1 MRTKTLALS
10 AAAALLLTAC
20 GDGDGLGNTEA
31 LSDVELHIR
40 DDDQPEV
47 ILHSP
52 VDSDE
57 GASRVLSTGD
67 GEQVDGE
74 NIVEFRQVAAS
85 PESGDVL
92 GHNFDAPSAQP
103 AWMPSI
109 QATGQDIDEFFYDAL
124 TAEGVTVGSDL
135 AIYYPAD
142 DEGLHDEQLAVFR
155 LEDQYPAH
163 ARGEVQEQSGDLPEI
178 TNEVGEAPVLAD
190 HDTEEEA
197 PEELTTEVLIAGE
210 GEEISDDDQV
220 FVQYRGW
227 QWENGEEFDGS
238 WTEDGEVAEPFGFS
252 LAGGVIEGWLEGI
265 PGNSVGDRLLLVIP
279 PDQAYGESE
288 DEEGLT
294 EGGQPGG
301 HLIFV
306 VDIIQTLSPE
316 EIPQPEQPQQQP
328 MPDDISEEELQELLE
343 QLEQGEAEG
352 DDADGG
358 DDADDEADTDEEEEN

>member
-20 GDGDGLGNTEA
+20 GDADGLGNSDA

-57 GASRVLSTGD
+57 GASRVLSAGD
-67 GEQVDGE
+67 GDQVADD

-92 GHNFDAPSAQP
+92 GHNFGDSIPQM

-109 QATGQDIDEFFYDAL
+109 QETGQDIDEFFYDAL
-124 TAEGVTVGSDL
+124 TAEGVTIGSDV
-135 AIYYPAD
+135 AIYYPAAED
-142 DEGLHDEQLAVFR
+142 GLHDQQLAIFR
-155 LEDQYPAH
+155 LVDQYPVH
-163 ARGEVQEQSGDLPEI
+163 ADGEVQEQSGDLPEV
-178 TNEVGEAPVLAD
+178 TNEIGEAPELVD
-190 HDTEEEA
+190 HDGEAEA
-197 PEELTTEVLIAGE
+197 PEELATEVLIAGD
-210 GEEISDDDQV
+210 GAEISEEDHLY
-220 FVQYRGW
+220 VQYRGW
-227 QWENGEEFDGS
+227 QWDNGEEFDGS
-238 WTEDGEVAEPFGFS
+238 WPEDGE
-252 LAGGVIEGWLEGI
+252 AGVPADFPLQGVIEGWTEGI
-265 PGNSVGDRLLLVIP
+265 SGHHVGDRLLLVIP
-279 PDQAYGESE
+279 PEQAYGEAE

-306 VDIIQTLSPE
+306 VDVVQAISPE
-316 EIPQPEQPQQQP
+316 DIPEQQPQQQP

-343 QLEQGEAEG
+343 QMEQGEADQG
-352 DDADGG
+352 DAEQS
-358 DDADDEADTDEEEEN
+358 DDEDTDDEQEED